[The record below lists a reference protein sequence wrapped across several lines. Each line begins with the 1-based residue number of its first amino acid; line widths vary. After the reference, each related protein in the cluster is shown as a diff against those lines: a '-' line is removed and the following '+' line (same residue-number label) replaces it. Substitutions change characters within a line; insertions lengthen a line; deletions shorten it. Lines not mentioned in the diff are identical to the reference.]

1 MRRILIGILCAMMI
15 LQSGMLAEHPV
26 VCAEENKTETEQKT
40 EKQMEISAPSGILME
55 ATSGKV
61 IWEKDADTRRAPA
74 SVTKIMTLILI
85 FDTLDAGK
93 ITLEEKVQTSEY
105 AASMGGSQVF
115 LEPGETQTVDTLIKC
130 IAVASANDACVAM
143 AEHIDGSEA
152 AFVEHMNRRA
162 KELKMENTTFVN
174 CNGLDAEGHETTA
187 RDIALMSRE
196 LISKHPQVHDYS
208 MIWMDTITHT
218 TRKGSSEFGLTNTNK
233 LVRQY
238 TYATGLKTGSTGNAG
253 FCVSATA
260 KKDETELIAV
270 VMGAENSKLRF
281 QDAVKLLDVGFG
293 KCSYYRD
300 DDLDHVGW
308 ADVENGIQKQV
319 ELRMKEPFVYVD
331 TEGADFDDISKKI
344 EITRKIQAPVRE
356 GDTVGAQVY
365 YLGEKEIGRQEL
377 EAAGEVPRLR
387 YVDALEQAME
397 RFFLTKST
405 QKKL

>member
-1 MRRILIGILCAMMI
+1 MRRILIRILCVMMF
-15 LQSGMLAEHPV
+15 LQSGMFAGQSMV
-26 VCAEENKTETEQKT
+26 YAEEKKSETEEKTERQI
-40 EKQMEISAPSGILME
+40 EISAPSGILME
-55 ATSGKV
+55 VTSGKV

-74 SVTKIMTLILI
+74 SVTKIMTLLLI
-85 FDTLDAGK
+85 FDALDAGE
-93 ITLEEKVQTSEY
+93 ITLEEEVQTSEY

-115 LEPGETQTVDTLIKC
+115 LEPGETQTVDTLVKC
-130 IAVASANDACVAM
+130 IVVASANDACVAM
-143 AEHIDGSEA
+143 AEYIDGSEE
-152 AFVEHMNRRA
+152 AFVEHMNQRA
-162 KELKMENTTFVN
+162 EGLQMKNTTFVN

-196 LISKHPQVHDYS
+196 LIFKYPQIHDYS

-260 KKDETELIAV
+260 KKDEIELIAV

-281 QDAVKLLDVGFG
+281 QDAVKLLDDGFG

-300 DDLDHVGW
+300 DDVDHVGW
-308 ADVENGIQKQV
+308 ADVENGTEKQV
-319 ELRMKEPFVYVD
+319 ELRMKKPFVYVD
-331 TEGADFDDISKKI
+331 TEGTALS
-344 EITRKIQAPVRE
+344 EITKKMVVTKKIQAPVKE
-356 GDTVGAQVY
+356 GDTIGEQVY

-377 EAAGEVPRLR
+377 EAAEEVPRLR
-387 YVDALEQAME
+387 YTDALKQAVE

-405 QKKL
+405 QKKS